1 MRLPSSSSLVFA
13 ALAISSSSSTLSA
26 LAAPA
31 GDPAQAQSGVSAAH
45 NDFRAARRGSV
56 SLARSQA
63 DDEDETR
70 SEGSLR
76 VFCSFFPSR
85 LMYFCRTSR

>member
-63 DDEDETR
+63 DDDETR

-76 VFCSFFPSR
+76 VFRSFFH
-85 LMYFCRTSR
+85 LA